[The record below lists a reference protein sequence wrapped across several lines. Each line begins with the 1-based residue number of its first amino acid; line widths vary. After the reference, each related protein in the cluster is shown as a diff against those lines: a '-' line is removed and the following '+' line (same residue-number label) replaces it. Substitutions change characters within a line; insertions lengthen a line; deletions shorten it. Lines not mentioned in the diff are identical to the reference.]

1 MHHLELRVQHAQ
13 LALRLV
19 VAAVA
24 LNSLAHVDAAT
35 AGSRKQPVHL
45 VHVLA
50 DEYVDSCHR
59 RRRRRRLDC
68 ANS

>member
-35 AGSRKQPVHL
+35 GSRKQPVHL

-59 RRRRRRLDC
+59 RRRRRRRLDS